1 MDPSDTSDIIGA
13 FTRSRGRARAR
24 ARERLN
30 TSEPSDVSD
39 GPQMRMQ
46 NPGGVTYE
54 KAAATSRLSDQL
66 PVATDP
72 TRRRRWSAWRRSRW
86 RRIGCHD
93 RSMSIKR

>member
-24 ARERLN
+24 GRERLN

-46 NPGGVTYE
+46 IPGGGDLREGRRYFPTKRPAPCCSRSNAQTKME
-54 KAAATSRLSDQL
+54 RMAAQQ
-66 PVATDP
+66 VAENRMP
-72 TRRRRWSAWRRSRW
+72 
-86 RRIGCHD
+86 
-93 RSMSIKR
+93 